1 MKKLITILVTGI
13 FAGTVTTQA
22 QVKQGAIMLGG
33 DFSMSSEKRDN
44 QSAFNSKQTGVG
56 ITPVFGYAVKD
67 NLVIGGDLYYSEG
80 KYDATP
86 PAYDN
91 KNSYRG
97 AGFFVRH
104 YRELG
109 HSGFSLFVQ
118 ARLGYQHYRFTQTN
132 TTLIDDL
139 KRNEVR
145 ATVNPGLSYTI
156 NKRWQLETGMSNLL
170 VLSVY
175 SQKQTVSA
183 GNPSNYTTKGMSLN
197 GNINPATNLY
207 VGLRFLLNK

>member
-1 MKKLITILVTGI
+1 MKKLNTILLTGI
-13 FAGTVTTQA
+13 LFVTVTTQA

-33 DFSMSSEKRDN
+33 DFGISSEKRDN
-44 QSAFNSKQTGVG
+44 NSAFSSKQTGFS

-80 KYDATP
+80 KYDGTP

-104 YRELG
+104 YRALG

-118 ARLGYQHYRFTQTN
+118 GRIGYQHYRFTQTG
-132 TTLIDDL
+132 TTLVDDL
-139 KRNEVR
+139 KRNELR
-145 ATVNPGLSYTI
+145 TTVNPGLTYTI
-156 NKRWQLETGMSNLL
+156 NKRWQFETGLSNLL
-170 VLSVY
+170 VLSAY
-175 SQKQTVSA
+175 SQKQTISA
-183 GNPSNYTTKGMSLN
+183 GSPSNYTAKGMNLIGS
-197 GNINPATNLY
+197 INPATNLY